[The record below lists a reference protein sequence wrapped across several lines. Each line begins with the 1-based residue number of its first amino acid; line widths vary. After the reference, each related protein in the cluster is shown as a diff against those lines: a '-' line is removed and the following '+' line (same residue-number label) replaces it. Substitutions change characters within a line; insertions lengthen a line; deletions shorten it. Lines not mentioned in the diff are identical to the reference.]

1 MGESAACGL
10 HCIKMNNIGV
20 KFGREVV
27 LKNVNIHVH
36 CGQLTVIIGRNGAR
50 QNYFTKSHFRRNRTH
65 RKHYFYGYEKEYNQ
79 KNKNRLCAPSYPYRK
94 TYANYCI

>member
-50 QNYFTKSHFRRNRTH
+50 QNYFAKSHFRGNRTYWE
-65 RKHYFYGYEKEYNQ
+65 HYFYGYEKEYN
-79 KNKNRLCAPSYPYRK
+79 
-94 TYANYCI
+94 